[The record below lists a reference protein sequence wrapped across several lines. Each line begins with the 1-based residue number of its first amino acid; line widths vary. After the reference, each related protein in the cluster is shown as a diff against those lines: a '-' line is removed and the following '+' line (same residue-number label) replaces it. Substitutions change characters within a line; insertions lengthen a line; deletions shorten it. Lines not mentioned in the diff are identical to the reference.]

1 MDLRYPTWF
10 SIYTII
16 DMFVNGLFTCENR
29 LGLPQIQLRWKSIFQ
44 RLKQKCLH
52 KYIVDI
58 VADLPLLLSQ
68 LNNRGGIVKT
78 YIYVYPTRRANS
90 HIIAQHFDLEIVYV
104 IDPWVD
110 LSFKILMFWFRICW
124 LQLEQFIV

>member
-16 DMFVNGLFTCENR
+16 DMLVNSLFTCENR
-29 LGLPQIQLRWKSIFQ
+29 LGLPQIQLRGKSNFQ

-68 LNNRGGIVKT
+68 LNNRGGIVKN
-78 YIYVYPTRRANS
+78 YIYVYPTERANRR
-90 HIIAQHFDLEIVYV
+90 IIAQHFDLEIVYV
-104 IDPWVD
+104 IDP
-110 LSFKILMFWFRICW
+110 
-124 LQLEQFIV
+124 

>member
-1 MDLRYPTWF
+1 MVYLRAKT
-10 SIYTII
+10 
-16 DMFVNGLFTCENR
+16 GLDCLKYSSDGN
-29 LGLPQIQLRWKSIFQ
+29 QIFQ

-52 KYIVDI
+52 KYIVDM

-104 IDPWVD
+104 IDP
-110 LSFKILMFWFRICW
+110 
-124 LQLEQFIV
+124 